1 MSDTLVHY
9 GVKGMRRGTRK
20 SREERNAERRAKYEA
35 KLKAKYGDHDIAKI
49 ENYLKKRKEHAEKVK
64 NWRLAN
70 QRNRQLTATER
81 REKYYGELDRGK
93 LGKTYSTD
101 ATLAE
106 AARKFYK
113 KGHNKRMGHSE
124 LMHYGVKGMKWGV
137 RRRARRDAK
146 EFTQAKMYYGEGA
159 GNRRKL
165 IKATVKARSK
175 DPFYKSEF
183 DKAVAN
189 TDMSKRASQARRQRG
204 RKNARNATGKTVRG
218 VGNIAT
224 GNVSRA
230 GGALALGYLGYQ
242 AAKRTG
248 HAPSEA
254 ELLRK
259 AARGA
264 RKIKRVVQHDAVLAH
279 YGVKGMKW
287 GVRKQRI
294 KDAKRW
300 TSKKQAKIDGMSDD
314 QLKKANNRLRLEKE
328 YKQLTQTK
336 LEKYRKRAG
345 KAAEE
350 AAFNTLQN
358 ILQRGIKTAASKGG
372 SAAINGAKRFKH
384 SETRMSDN
392 IFFIDED
399 EVLAHHGVKGM
410 RWGVRKQRPSGG
422 AGPSKKRKGLSRK
435 QKAAIAGVLGTAAA
449 AGAGY
454 YLHKSGNGKKLAGL
468 AKKHGAAAK
477 KFAQGKGRN
486 LGAQARVKAAQ
497 SKRFAKAQS
506 ANAKSAAEKLKQTKA
521 GKYAEAARLGVNA
534 AKFKAGTAARSAGY
548 KAKNQAWK
556 AGNRA
561 RKAATGGVGGAKAAA
576 GSAARA
582 AKSKFGKKPQSK
594 ALSTVVRSGGVGR
607 RKIVGTG
614 TKVVGGGDKALAK
627 NLAKIAAVGA
637 GANAAGVVAGR
648 TAATAVGRK
657 LERSGKRK
665 RAQKR
670 R

>member
-1 MSDTLVHY
+1 MSDHLMHY

-35 KLKAKYGDHDIAKI
+35 KLKAKYGIDDVGKI

-124 LMHYGVKGMKWGV
+124 LMHFGVKGMRW
-137 RRRARRDAK
+137 
-146 EFTQAKMYYGEGA
+146 
-159 GNRRKL
+159 
-165 IKATVKARSK
+165 
-175 DPFYKSEF
+175 
-183 DKAVAN
+183 
-189 TDMSKRASQARRQRG
+189 
-204 RKNARNATGKTVRG
+204 
-218 VGNIAT
+218 
-224 GNVSRA
+224 
-230 GGALALGYLGYQ
+230 
-242 AAKRTG
+242 
-248 HAPSEA
+248 
-254 ELLRK
+254 
-259 AARGA
+259 GA
-264 RKIKRVVQHDAVLAH
+264 RKS
-279 YGVKGMKW
+279 
-287 GVRKQRI
+287 RI
-294 KDAKRW
+294 KN
-300 TSKKQAKIDGMSDD
+300 SKKWSSSKQAKIDGMSDD
-314 QLKKANNRLRLEKE
+314 QLRRINNRIRLEKE
-328 YKQLTQTK
+328 YRQLTQTRM
-336 LEKYRKRAG
+336 ERYRSKAG

-358 ILQRGIKTAASKGG
+358 VLQKGIKKAASKGG
-372 SAAINGAKRFKH
+372 SAALKGAKRFKH

-449 AGAGY
+449 VGAGY

-468 AKKHGAAAK
+468 AKKQGAAAK
-477 KFAQGKGRN
+477 KFAQGKSRN
-486 LGAQARVKAAQ
+486 LGAQARVKKAQ

-506 ANAKSAAEKLKQTKA
+506 ANVKGAADKLKQTKV
-521 GKYAEAARLGVNA
+521 GKYAEATRLGANA

-556 AGNRA
+556 AGNTA
-561 RKAATGGVGGAKAAA
+561 RNAAKGGGSGVKAAA

-582 AKSKFGKKPQSK
+582 AKSKFGKKAPSK
-594 ALSTVVRSGGVGR
+594 ALSTAVRSGGTGR
-607 RKIVGTG
+607 RKLAVSG
-614 TKVVGGGDKALAK
+614 TKVVGGGNKTLAK
-627 NLAKIAAVGA
+627 NLAKIGAVGV
-637 GANAAGVVAGR
+637 GAHATGVVAGR
-648 TAATAVGRK
+648 AAAKDAGKK
-657 LERSGKRK
+657 LESTGKRR
-665 RAQKR
+665 RAQKHR
-670 R
+670 

>member
-1 MSDTLVHY
+1 MSDKLMHY

-35 KLKAKYGDHDIAKI
+35 KLKAKYGIDDVGKI

-70 QRNRQLTATER
+70 QRNRQLTTTER

-113 KGHNKRMGHSE
+113 KGHNKRMSHSE
-124 LMHYGVKGMKWGV
+124 LMH
-137 RRRARRDAK
+137 
-146 EFTQAKMYYGEGA
+146 F
-159 GNRRKL
+159 
-165 IKATVKARSK
+165 
-175 DPFYKSEF
+175 
-183 DKAVAN
+183 
-189 TDMSKRASQARRQRG
+189 
-204 RKNARNATGKTVRG
+204 
-218 VGNIAT
+218 
-224 GNVSRA
+224 
-230 GGALALGYLGYQ
+230 
-242 AAKRTG
+242 
-248 HAPSEA
+248 
-254 ELLRK
+254 
-259 AARGA
+259 
-264 RKIKRVVQHDAVLAH
+264 
-279 YGVKGMKW
+279 GVKGMKW
-287 GVRKQRI
+287 GVRKKRI

-336 LEKYRKRAG
+336 LEKYRKRVG

-358 ILQRGIKTAASKGG
+358 ALQKGFKSAASRGG
-372 SAAINGAKRFKH
+372 SAAIKGAKRFKH
-384 SETRMSDN
+384 SETGMSSN

-422 AGPSKKRKGLSRK
+422 AGPSKKRKGLSRN
-435 QKAAIAGVLGTAAA
+435 QKRAIAGALGLA
-449 AGAGY
+449 AGVGAGI
-454 YLHKSGNGKKLAGL
+454 YLQKSGNGKKLAGL
-468 AKKHGAAAK
+468 AKKQGAAAK

-486 LGAQARVKAAQ
+486 LGAQARVKKAQ
-497 SKRFAKAQS
+497 AKRFAKAQS
-506 ANAKSAAEKLKQTKA
+506 ATAKGAAEKLKTTKA
-521 GKYAEAARLGVNA
+521 GKYAEATRLGANA
-534 AKFKAGTAARSAGY
+534 AKFKAGAAARSAGY

-556 AGNRA
+556 AGNSA
-561 RKAATGGVGGAKAAA
+561 RNAAKGGASGVKSAA

-582 AKSKFGKKPQSK
+582 AKSKFGKKAPSK
-594 ALSTVVRSGGVGR
+594 ALSTAVRSGGAGR
-607 RKIVGTG
+607 LKLAVSG
-614 TKVVGGGDKALAK
+614 TKVVGRGDKTLAK
-627 NLAKIAAVGA
+627 NLAKIGAVGV
-637 GANAAGVVAGR
+637 GAHATGVVAGR
-648 TAATAVGRK
+648 AAAKAAGKK
-657 LERSGKRK
+657 LESTGKRR
-665 RAQKR
+665 RAKKR

>member
-1 MSDTLVHY
+1 MSDQLMHY

-35 KLKAKYGDHDIAKI
+35 KLKAKYGDNDIGKI
-49 ENYLKKRKEHAEKVK
+49 ETYLKIRKEHAEKVK
-64 NWRLAN
+64 KWRQAN

-124 LMHYGVKGMKWGV
+124 LMHFGVKGM
-137 RRRARRDAK
+137 R
-146 EFTQAKMYYGEGA
+146 
-159 GNRRKL
+159 
-165 IKATVKARSK
+165 
-175 DPFYKSEF
+175 
-183 DKAVAN
+183 
-189 TDMSKRASQARRQRG
+189 
-204 RKNARNATGKTVRG
+204 
-218 VGNIAT
+218 
-224 GNVSRA
+224 
-230 GGALALGYLGYQ
+230 
-242 AAKRTG
+242 
-248 HAPSEA
+248 
-254 ELLRK
+254 
-259 AARGA
+259 
-264 RKIKRVVQHDAVLAH
+264 
-279 YGVKGMKW
+279 W

-314 QLKKANNRLRLEKE
+314 QLRRINNRIRLEKE
-328 YKQLTQTK
+328 YRQLTQTRM
-336 LEKYRKRAG
+336 ERYRNKAG

-358 ILQRGIKTAASKGG
+358 VIQKGLKKAASQGG
-372 SAAINGAKRFKH
+372 SAAIKGAKRFKH

-449 AGAGY
+449 VGGGY

-468 AKKHGAAAK
+468 AKKQGAAAK

-486 LGAQARVKAAQ
+486 LGAQARVKKAQ
-497 SKRFAKAQS
+497 AKRFAKAQS
-506 ANAKSAAEKLKQTKA
+506 ANAKGAAEKLKQTKA
-521 GKYAEAARLGVNA
+521 GKYAEATRLGANA
-534 AKFKAGTAARSAGY
+534 AKFKAGAAARSAGY

-556 AGNRA
+556 AGNSA
-561 RKAATGGVGGAKAAA
+561 RNAAKGGASGVKSAA

-582 AKSKFGKKPQSK
+582 AKSKFGKKAPSK
-594 ALSTVVRSGGVGR
+594 ALSTVVRSGGAGR
-607 RKIVGTG
+607 RKLAVSG
-614 TKVVGGGDKALAK
+614 TKVVGRGDKTLAK
-627 NLAKIAAVGA
+627 NLAKIGAVGV
-637 GANAAGVVAGR
+637 GAHATGVVAGR
-648 TAATAVGRK
+648 AAAKTAGKK
-657 LERSGKRK
+657 LESTGKRR
-665 RAQKR
+665 RAKKR

>member
-1 MSDTLVHY
+1 MSDQLMHY

-35 KLKAKYGDHDIAKI
+35 KLKAKYGIDDVGKI

-64 NWRLAN
+64 KWRQAN

-113 KGHNKRMGHSE
+113 KGHNKRMSHSE
-124 LMHYGVKGMKWGV
+124 LMH
-137 RRRARRDAK
+137 
-146 EFTQAKMYYGEGA
+146 F
-159 GNRRKL
+159 
-165 IKATVKARSK
+165 
-175 DPFYKSEF
+175 
-183 DKAVAN
+183 
-189 TDMSKRASQARRQRG
+189 
-204 RKNARNATGKTVRG
+204 
-218 VGNIAT
+218 
-224 GNVSRA
+224 
-230 GGALALGYLGYQ
+230 
-242 AAKRTG
+242 
-248 HAPSEA
+248 
-254 ELLRK
+254 
-259 AARGA
+259 
-264 RKIKRVVQHDAVLAH
+264 
-279 YGVKGMKW
+279 GVKGMKW
-287 GVRKQRI
+287 GVRKPRI
-294 KDAKRW
+294 KN
-300 TSKKQAKIDGMSDD
+300 SKKWSSSKQAKIDGMSDD
-314 QLKKANNRLRLEKE
+314 QLRRINNRIRLEKE
-328 YKQLTQTK
+328 YRQLTQTRM
-336 LEKYRKRAG
+336 ERYRNKAG

-358 ILQRGIKTAASKGG
+358 VLQKGIKKAASKGG
-372 SAAINGAKRFKH
+372 SAALKGAKRFKH

-410 RWGVRKQRPSGG
+410 KWGVRKQRPSGG

-468 AKKHGAAAK
+468 VKKQGAAAK

-486 LGAQARVKAAQ
+486 LGAQARVKTAQ

-506 ANAKSAAEKLKQTKA
+506 ANVKSAAEKLKQTKA
-521 GKYAEAARLGVNA
+521 GKYAEATRLGTNA
-534 AKFKAGTAARSAGY
+534 AKFKAGAAARSAGY

-556 AGNRA
+556 ASNKA
-561 RKAATGGVGGAKAAA
+561 RKAATGGAGGVKSAA

-582 AKSKFGKKPQSK
+582 AKSKFGKKAPSK
-594 ALSTVVRSGGVGR
+594 ALSTAVRSGGAGR
-607 RKIVGTG
+607 RKLAVSG
-614 TKVVGGGDKALAK
+614 TKVVGGGDKVLAK

-648 TAATAVGRK
+648 TAAKAVGRK

>member
-1 MSDTLVHY
+1 MSDQLMHY

-35 KLKAKYGDHDIAKI
+35 KLKAKYGDNDIGKI
-49 ENYLKKRKEHAEKVK
+49 ETYLKIRKEHAEKVK
-64 NWRLAN
+64 KWRQAN

-113 KGHNKRMGHSE
+113 KGHSKRMGHSE
-124 LMHYGVKGMKWGV
+124 LMH
-137 RRRARRDAK
+137 
-146 EFTQAKMYYGEGA
+146 F
-159 GNRRKL
+159 
-165 IKATVKARSK
+165 
-175 DPFYKSEF
+175 
-183 DKAVAN
+183 
-189 TDMSKRASQARRQRG
+189 
-204 RKNARNATGKTVRG
+204 
-218 VGNIAT
+218 
-224 GNVSRA
+224 
-230 GGALALGYLGYQ
+230 
-242 AAKRTG
+242 
-248 HAPSEA
+248 
-254 ELLRK
+254 
-259 AARGA
+259 
-264 RKIKRVVQHDAVLAH
+264 
-279 YGVKGMKW
+279 GVKGMKW
-287 GVRKQRI
+287 GVRKSRI
-294 KDAKRW
+294 KN
-300 TSKKQAKIDGMSDD
+300 SKKWSSSKQAKIDGMSDD
-314 QLKKANNRLRLEKE
+314 QLRRINNRIRLEKE
-328 YKQLTQTK
+328 YRQLTQTRM
-336 LEKYRKRAG
+336 ERYRNKAG

-358 ILQRGIKTAASKGG
+358 VLQKGIKKAASKGG
-372 SAAINGAKRFKH
+372 SAALKGAKRFKH

-449 AGAGY
+449 VGGGY
-454 YLHKSGNGKKLAGL
+454 YLHKSGNGKKIAAL
-468 AKKHGAAAK
+468 AKKQGVAAK

-486 LGAQARVKAAQ
+486 LGAQARVKKAQ
-497 SKRFAKAQS
+497 AKRFAKAQS
-506 ANAKSAAEKLKQTKA
+506 ANAKGAAEKLKTTKA
-521 GKYAEAARLGVNA
+521 GKYAEATRLGANA

-556 AGNRA
+556 AGNSA
-561 RKAATGGVGGAKAAA
+561 RNAAKGGASGVKSAA

-582 AKSKFGKKPQSK
+582 AKSKFGKKAPSK
-594 ALSTVVRSGGVGR
+594 ALSTAVRSGGAGR
-607 RKIVGTG
+607 RKLAVSG
-614 TKVVGGGDKALAK
+614 TKVVGRGDKTLAK
-627 NLAKIAAVGA
+627 NLAKIGAVGV
-637 GANAAGVVAGR
+637 GAHATGVVAGR
-648 TAATAVGRK
+648 AAAKAAGKK
-657 LERSGKRK
+657 LESTGKRR